1 MNQIWLGFI
10 VLAQVAT
17 VGFLI
22 LMFMEMRKAVR
33 SLNEFLKTTEESIKP
48 ALEEL
53 QQTLKSIRNVSD
65 DINVITVDIK
75 TFSGTMRD
83 VGQNIKHVSNLLE
96 DITKSTTVKASGLK
110 VGIRVALG
118 VLLNNLI
125 LRKGGGK

>member
-1 MNQIWLGFI
+1 MNQMWLGFI
-10 VLAQVAT
+10 VLAQVVT

-22 LMFMEMRKAVR
+22 WMFVEMRKAVR

-65 DINVITVDIK
+65 DINVVTVDIK
-75 TFSGTMRD
+75 TFSGAIRD
-83 VGQNIKHVSNLLE
+83 VGQNIKHVSNLIE
-96 DITKSTTVKASGLK
+96 DVTKSTTVKASGLK
-110 VGIRVALG
+110 VGIRAALG

-125 LRKGGGK
+125 SRKGGEK